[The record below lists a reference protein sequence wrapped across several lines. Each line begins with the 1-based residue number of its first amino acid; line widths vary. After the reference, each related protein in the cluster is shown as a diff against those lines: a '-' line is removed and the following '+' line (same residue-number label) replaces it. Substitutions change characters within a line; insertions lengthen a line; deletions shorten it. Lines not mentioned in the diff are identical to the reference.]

1 MTGAADIKVIYLL
14 LGLNISEYY
23 LRYLNRY
30 LALLEKLHGRVS
42 IWKIIQFSYVSLHG
56 VTFILGF

>member
-1 MTGAADIKVIYLL
+1 MTGTADIKVIYLL

-30 LALLEKLHGRVS
+30 LALLE
-42 IWKIIQFSYVSLHG
+42 SYMGEYQSERLFNFHMSVYM
-56 VTFILGF
+56 V